1 MTDAGRL
8 DGGRRPTVSQEQGGP
23 SSLREG
29 KRVLDRI
36 LDRLEEWII
45 ATLIAAATIITCV
58 AVVHRYGASNS
69 ASLATWAKVHG
80 LPWLD
85 IAAEWVYRFLTS
97 INLSWAQELAT
108 YMFVWMA
115 KFGAA
120 LGVRTGIHVGVD
132 VLVDRLSPAA
142 RKPVIVFALLCGALF
157 TGVIGSL
164 GAVYV
169 YDLDGDQV
177 SPELEWPSWMIYLC
191 IPLGS
196 YLMCFRFLQVTW
208 RFLRTGHVP
217 HHGHAAEVESVTPPH
232 VAIPLPEPVQ

>member
-1 MTDAGRL
+1 
-8 DGGRRPTVSQEQGGP
+8 
-23 SSLREG
+23 
-29 KRVLDRI
+29 VLDRI
-36 LDRLEEWII
+36 LNRLEEWII
-45 ATLIAAATIITCV
+45 VTLIAAATILTFV

-69 ASLATWAKVHG
+69 ASLARWAG
-80 LPWLD
+80 LHQLFWLK
-85 IAAEWVYRFLTS
+85 AAANWVYTTLAA

-132 VLVDRLSPAA
+132 VFVNRLSPAA

-157 TGVIGSL
+157 TGVIGTL
-164 GAVYV
+164 GAAYV
-169 YDLDGDQV
+169 YELDPDQV

-196 YLMCFRFLQVTW
+196 YLMCFRFLQVMW
-208 RFLRTGHVP
+208 RYLRTGFVP
-217 HHGHAAEVESVTPPH
+217 HQGHGIDYEAPHDAAPVE
-232 VAIPLPEPVQ
+232 AAPLAKASR

>member
-1 MTDAGRL
+1 
-8 DGGRRPTVSQEQGGP
+8 
-23 SSLREG
+23 
-29 KRVLDRI
+29 VLDILNRI

-45 ATLIAAATIITCV
+45 CSLIAAATAITFV

-69 ASLATWAKVHG
+69 VVLSDWTKAHG
-80 LPWLD
+80 LPAVSE
-85 IAAEWVYRFLTS
+85 AADQVYLSLTA

-132 VLVDRLSPAA
+132 VFVKRLSPEAA
-142 RKPVIVFALLCGALF
+142 KPVIMFALACGALF
-157 TGVIGSL
+157 TGIIGTL

-169 YDLDGDQV
+169 YELDADQV
-177 SPELEWPSWMIYLC
+177 SPELEWPSWIIYLC

-196 YLMCFRFLQVTW
+196 YLMCFRFLQVAW
-208 RFLRTGHVP
+208 RYQQSGHVP
-217 HHGHAAEVESVTPPH
+217 HQGHGIESQSQPAAPA
-232 VAIPLPEPVQ
+232 VAGAGP

>member
-1 MTDAGRL
+1 MISA
-8 DGGRRPTVSQEQGGP
+8 
-23 SSLREG
+23 
-29 KRVLDRI
+29 VLDRV

-45 ATLIAAATIITCV
+45 ATLIGAATLVTFV

-69 ASLATWAKVHG
+69 AVLSAWAQMHGFVLLAG
-80 LPWLD
+80 
-85 IAAEWVYRFLTS
+85 AADWVYDHLTA

-132 VLVDRLSPAA
+132 VFVKRLNPRA
-142 RKPVIVFALLCGALF
+142 RTPVIVFALLSGALF
-157 TGVIGSL
+157 TGIVGTL
-164 GAVYV
+164 GAIYV
-169 YDLDGDQV
+169 YELDPDEV

-196 YLMCFRFLQVTW
+196 YLMCFRFLQVMW
-208 RFLRTGHVP
+208 RYLMTGAMP
-217 HHGHAAEVESVTPPH
+217 HQGHGIEYEAPHDAEAYGAATPAQSSAKPQAAP
-232 VAIPLPEPVQ
+232 VAEPAR

>member
-1 MTDAGRL
+1 ML
-8 DGGRRPTVSQEQGGP
+8 N
-23 SSLREG
+23 
-29 KRVLDRI
+29 RI
-36 LDRLEEWII
+36 LNRLEELII
-45 ATLIAAATIITCV
+45 VSLIGAATIITFV

-69 ASLATWAKVHG
+69 IVLANWAKAHG
-80 LPWLD
+80 LPWLNV
-85 IAAEWVYRFLTS
+85 AANWVYEELIS

-132 VLVDRLSPAA
+132 VFVNMLRPAA

-157 TGVIGSL
+157 TGIIGSL
-164 GAVYV
+164 GAIYV
-169 YDLDGDQV
+169 YELDGDQV
-177 SPELEWPSWMIYLC
+177 SQELEWPSWMVYLC

-208 RFLRTGHVP
+208 NFLRTGVNPHDAHVVAAD
-217 HHGHAAEVESVTPPH
+217 HGRSPLSVDT
-232 VAIPLPEPVQ
+232 ATEPV

>member
-1 MTDAGRL
+1 LL
-8 DGGRRPTVSQEQGGP
+8 D
-23 SSLREG
+23 
-29 KRVLDRI
+29 VLDRI

-45 ATLIAAATIITCV
+45 CFLIGAATCVTFV

-69 ASLATWAKVHG
+69 VVLATWANAHG
-80 LPWLD
+80 LTGLSD
-85 IAAEWVYRFLTS
+85 AADWVYVALTS

-132 VLVDRLSPAA
+132 VFVNRLSPEA
-142 RKPVIVFALLCGALF
+142 RKPVIMFALACGALF
-157 TGVIGSL
+157 TGIIGTL

-169 YDLDGDQV
+169 YELDADQV
-177 SPELEWPSWMIYLC
+177 SQELEWPSWIIYLC

-196 YLMCFRFLQVTW
+196 YLMCFRFLQVMW
-208 RFLRTGHVP
+208 RYQYSGYVP
-217 HHGHAAEVESVTPPH
+217 HQGHGLEYQGQQAPVAEP
-232 VAIPLPEPVQ
+232 AQ

>member
-1 MTDAGRL
+1 ML
-8 DGGRRPTVSQEQGGP
+8 N
-23 SSLREG
+23 
-29 KRVLDRI
+29 RI
-36 LDRLEEWII
+36 LNRLEEII
-45 ATLIAAATIITCV
+45 IVSLIAAATVITFV
-58 AVVHRYGASNS
+58 AVIHRYGASNS
-69 ASLATWAKVHG
+69 AVLATWAKAHG
-80 LPWLD
+80 WTWLYV
-85 IAAEWVYRFLTS
+85 IAEWVYENLTA

-132 VLVDRLSPAA
+132 VFVDALRPSA

-169 YDLDGDQV
+169 YELDADQV
-177 SPELEWPSWMIYLC
+177 SQELEWPSWMIYLC

-208 RFLRTGHVP
+208 NFLRTGVNP
-217 HHGHAAEVESVTPPH
+217 HDTHTPVLEHAPGAAP
-232 VAIPLPEPVQ
+232 AAGLEPV

>member
-1 MTDAGRL
+1 MLA
-8 DGGRRPTVSQEQGGP
+8 
-23 SSLREG
+23 
-29 KRVLDRI
+29 VLDRI
-36 LDRLEEWII
+36 LDRLEEWLI
-45 ATLIAAATIITCV
+45 ATLIAAATAITFV

-69 ASLATWAKVHG
+69 ASLATWAKMHG
-80 LPWLD
+80 LPWLNVG
-85 IAAEWVYRFLTS
+85 AEEVYLSLTS

-169 YDLDGDQV
+169 YELDADQT
-177 SPELEWPSWMIYLC
+177 SQELEWPSWMIYLC

-208 RFLRTGHVP
+208 RFLRTGYNP
-217 HHGHAAEVESVTPPH
+217 RHGHAAEVESVVPPH
-232 VAIPLPEPVQ
+232 AAIPEPAR

>member
-1 MTDAGRL
+1 
-8 DGGRRPTVSQEQGGP
+8 
-23 SSLREG
+23 
-29 KRVLDRI
+29 VLDRI

-45 ATLIAAATIITCV
+45 ATLIAAATIITFV

-80 LPWLD
+80 LPWLS
-85 IAAEWVYRFLTS
+85 AVAEQVYVSLTS

-142 RKPVIVFALLCGALF
+142 RKPIIVFALLCGALF

-169 YDLDGDQV
+169 YELDADQV
-177 SPELEWPSWMIYLC
+177 SQELEWPSWMIYLC

-196 YLMCFRFLQVTW
+196 FLMCFRFLQVTW

-217 HHGHAAEVESVTPPH
+217 HHGHAAEVESVAPPH
-232 VAIPLPEPVQ
+232 VAIPEPAQ